1 METKRSFVRYV
12 SHEIRTPLNTAC
24 LGLALLDKEVHK
36 LFTTACGGAKNAMDK
51 ADKKLKSALVELVA
65 DTHQAC
71 NVAVEILN
79 DLLMYEKIDGGL
91 MVLDANEILV
101 WPFLNE
107 VMKLFVVQVGIE
119 LIDTDCIILLN
130 NFIGQSFFIGFN
142 LED

>member
-24 LGLALLDKEVHK
+24 LGMQLLDKEVQK
-36 LFTTACGGAKNAMDK
+36 LFAKRKNSKTLHDSK
-51 ADKKLKSALVELVA
+51 EEKKMKGALVELVA

-79 DLLMYEKIDGGL
+79 DLLTYEKIDGGL

-107 VMKLFVVQVGIE
+107 VLKMFVVQVRYKK
-119 LIDTDCIILLN
+119 
-130 NFIGQSFFIGFN
+130 FSFHYI
-142 LED
+142 